1 MFFGFSWIRIG
12 SSSDEFYF
20 CYMVTINKKRFVIH
34 LIVLVSIAI
43 VLSILMVFSSKE
55 NLSLDALPE
64 FFLQTS
70 SSIFLLLA
78 PPIYFNI
85 YWLIPNFL
93 VKKKYLIYGV
103 IVIVLVV
110 VWGYVL
116 GFGEPWIDRNWFD
129 QVNEKPNYGVGV
141 IGTILLLIVTTL
153 LHIAYR
159 WFVQLSTIKQ
169 IENDQLHLELSS
181 LKNQINPHFFF
192 NTLNNLYALSLEKSD
207 QTPSVIL
214 KLSEMMRYTIYDC
227 KEQEVSIAGEV
238 TYIENFIALQK
249 VRHHKRGVI
258 TFKNHIN
265 DAKIKIPPMILIV
278 FIENAFKH
286 GFDLLDKEAFINV
299 SLRNEDNTLH
309 FYIENNFNT
318 NTEEHEKG
326 IGLEN
331 VKRRLALI
339 YPETHELKI
348 VKNETLFSVDLKLY
362 L

>member
-1 MFFGFSWIRIG
+1 MIKIH
-12 SSSDEFYF
+12 
-20 CYMVTINKKRFVIH
+20 KKRFVIH
-34 LIVLVSIAI
+34 LIILLSIAI
-43 VLSILMVFSSKE
+43 VLSMIVFFSSKE
-55 NLSLDALPE
+55 NLSLNALPE

-103 IVIVLVV
+103 IVIILVAI
-110 VWGYVL
+110 WGYVL
-116 GFGEPWIDRNWFD
+116 GVGEPWIDRNWFNKGD
-129 QVNEKPNYGVGV
+129 EKPNYGVGV
-141 IGTILLLIVTTL
+141 IGTVLLLIVTTL
-153 LHIAYR
+153 LHIVYR

-227 KEQEVSIAGEV
+227 KEQEVSVAGEV
-238 TYIENFIALQK
+238 TYIENFITLQK

-258 TFKNHIN
+258 TLKNEIN
-265 DAKIKIPPMILIV
+265 NTDVKIAPMILIV

-286 GFDLLDKEAFINV
+286 GFDLLDKKAFINI
-299 SLRNEDNTLH
+299 SLKDDDNALY
-309 FYIENNFNT
+309 FNIENNFNT
-318 NTEEHEKG
+318 PTEEREKG

-339 YPETHELKI
+339 YPNTHELKI
-348 VKNETLFSVDLKLY
+348 VKNETLFRVDLKLY

>member
-1 MFFGFSWIRIG
+1 M
-12 SSSDEFYF
+12 
-20 CYMVTINKKRFVIH
+20 MTTHKKRFVIH
-34 LIVLVSIAI
+34 LVILLSVAI
-43 VLSILMVFSSKE
+43 ILSMLMFFSSKE
-55 NLSLDALPE
+55 DISLNALPG

-78 PPIYFNI
+78 PPAYFNI

-93 VKKKYLIYGV
+93 VKKKYLIYTI
-103 IVIVLVV
+103 IVVALVV
-110 VWGYVL
+110 VWGYIL
-116 GFGEPWIDRNWFD
+116 GIGEPWIDRNWFNEP
-129 QVNEKPNYGVGV
+129 NEKPNYGVGV
-141 IGTILLLIVTTL
+141 IGIVLLLIITTL
-153 LHIAYR
+153 LHISYR
-159 WFVQLSTIKQ
+159 WFIQLSTIKQ

-227 KEQEVSIAGEV
+227 KEQEVSLEGEL

-258 TFKNHIN
+258 TLKNDIDN
-265 DAKIKIPPMILIV
+265 TNIKIAPMILIV

-286 GFDLLDKEAFINV
+286 GFDLLDKEAFINI
-299 SLRNEDNTLH
+299 SLKNEDNILQ
-309 FYIENNFNT
+309 FYIENNFSNS
-318 NTEEHEKG
+318 TEKHEKG

-339 YPETHELKI
+339 YPDTHELKI

-362 L
+362 V

>member
-1 MFFGFSWIRIG
+1 M
-12 SSSDEFYF
+12 
-20 CYMVTINKKRFVIH
+20 IH
-34 LIVLVSIAI
+34 LIILLGIAI
-43 VLSILMVFSSKE
+43 VLSMIVFFSSKE
-55 NLSLDALPE
+55 NLSLNALPE

-93 VKKKYLIYGV
+93 VKKKYLIYGI
-103 IVIVLVV
+103 IVIILVAI
-110 VWGYVL
+110 WGYVL
-116 GFGEPWIDRNWFD
+116 GVGEPWIDRNWFNKGD
-129 QVNEKPNYGVGV
+129 EKPNYGVGV
-141 IGTILLLIVTTL
+141 IGTVLLLIVTTL

-227 KEQEVSIAGEV
+227 KEQEVSVAGEV

-258 TFKNHIN
+258 TLKNEIN
-265 DAKIKIPPMILIV
+265 NTDVKIAPMILIV

-286 GFDLLDKEAFINV
+286 GFDLLDKKAFINI
-299 SLRNEDNTLH
+299 SLKDDDNALY
-309 FYIENNFNT
+309 FNIENNFNT
-318 NTEEHEKG
+318 LTEEREKG

-339 YPETHELKI
+339 YPNTHELKI
-348 VKNETLFSVDLKLY
+348 VKNETLFRVDLKLY